1 MKETLVLNNP
11 IEINGKTVKELTFD
25 IDEISGDLFAIAD
38 AKKMAASGSK
48 NGNLSGAAEIDY
60 SFQLYLGYA
69 AIIAVNPEID
79 WSDLKRVK
87 GTDLMKIMRIG
98 RAFIVG
104 SGASQEED
112 SEEPT
117 ETMEEPSTPQSP
129 TSKRKE

>member
-11 IEINGKTVKELTFD
+11 IEINGRTVKELTFD
-25 IDEISGDLFAIAD
+25 IDEISGDLFAMAD
-38 AKKMAASGSK
+38 AKKMVASGSK

-117 ETMEEPSTPQSP
+117 ETTEEPSTPQSP
-129 TSKRKE
+129 TSKRKG